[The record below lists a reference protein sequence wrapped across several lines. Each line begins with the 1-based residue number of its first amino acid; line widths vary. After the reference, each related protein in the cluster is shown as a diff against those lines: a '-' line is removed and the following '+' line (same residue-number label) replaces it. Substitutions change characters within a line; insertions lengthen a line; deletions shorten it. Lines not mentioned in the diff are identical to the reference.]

1 VRPKPDVWPIDL
13 GSLKRSFRDA
23 ELPLVANPEGI
34 RDDAAQV
41 ARAPEMA
48 EGGGDE
54 KASGSTPRLH

>member
-1 VRPKPDVWPIDL
+1 L